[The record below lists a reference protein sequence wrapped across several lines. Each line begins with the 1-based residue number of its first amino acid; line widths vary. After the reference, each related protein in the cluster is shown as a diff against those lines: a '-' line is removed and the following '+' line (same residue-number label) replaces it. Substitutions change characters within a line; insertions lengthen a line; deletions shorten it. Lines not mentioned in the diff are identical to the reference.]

1 MAAAPLLTTVA
12 RLAHTQTRVRRVR
25 CYATFK
31 DMIEDVGITDLL
43 PGFKGSL
50 QDAVDL
56 YHSFG
61 NQRGSVIIAEL
72 EP

>member
-1 MAAAPLLTTVA
+1 M
-12 RLAHTQTRVRRVR
+12 RRVR

-43 PGFKGSL
+43 PDFKGSL

-61 NQRGSVIIAEL
+61 NQRGSVSKLSSNPAL
-72 EP
+72 LHSHHPKC